1 MGVLSWITGLIKPGR
16 GSAEETKPALRWM
29 GDGRFS
35 VDAVGEVRYQTTLS
49 KVAGGRADEPRE
61 VSSEA
66 VLRFEPDN
74 PHDRNA
80 VAVFIDG
87 AKIAYLRR
95 EDAVTYH
102 AATRRLKVHGQDVTC
117 AAKVVGGSTS
127 LDGDGGD
134 FAVKLDIAE
143 PFQLAGSRD

>member
-1 MGVLSWITGLIKPGR
+1 MGLLGWISGLLKPGR
-16 GSAEETKPALRWM
+16 GGASGGGPALRWK

-35 VDAVGEVRYQTTLS
+35 VDAVGEARYQTSLS
-49 KVAGGRADEPRE
+49 TIAGGRSDDGRQ
-61 VSSEA
+61 VNSEA
-66 VLRFEPDN
+66 TLRFEPDN

-80 VAVFIDG
+80 VAVFIGG

-102 AATRRLKVHGQDVTC
+102 AATRRLKVHGQDIGC
-117 AAKVVGGSTS
+117 AARVVGGAMGESGGTS
-127 LDGDGGD
+127 D

-143 PFQLAGSRD
+143 PFQLVDPH